1 MNMNTLLLSAII
13 GIVAG
18 TIDII
23 PMVIQK
29 LGKVP
34 VLINDNSL

>member
-1 MNMNTLLLSAII
+1 MNTLLLSALI

-18 TIDII
+18 VIDII

-29 LGKVP
+29 LDKRHIFGSVFY
-34 VLINDNSL
+34 